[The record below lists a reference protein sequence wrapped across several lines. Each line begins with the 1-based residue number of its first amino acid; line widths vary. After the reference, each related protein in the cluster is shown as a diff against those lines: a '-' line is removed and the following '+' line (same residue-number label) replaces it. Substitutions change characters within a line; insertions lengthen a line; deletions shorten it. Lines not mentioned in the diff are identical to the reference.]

1 MVLVNFDNGAYNMGT
16 RKLTLLHRRNVI
28 LPLWQLITFVFP
40 KQDYIGGY
48 KIFIKC

>member
-1 MVLVNFDNGAYNMGT
+1 MGT

-48 KIFIKC
+48 KIFIKINCMVGVN

>member
-28 LPLWQLITFVFP
+28 LPLWQLITFVRL
-40 KQDYIGGY
+40 YWRY